1 MEVSLASKNGE
12 IALGGRKKKRKP
24 ERTHEMRRERTVLTK
39 NPPAIK
45 EARQELHATGANAP
59 AGVALVPD
67 ELVLFAGVFA
77 VVVLNFDVDELWV
90 DALVELREMVVVGEA
105 DSVVVAGSGSLAE
118 DRLAAAMLAA
128 EVVAAVV
135 LLRFF
140 FLFFRAKVQRD
151 DVLVGASLC
160 RSARL
165 LGRRDGVGVGVGVG
179 VGCEIG
185 SGVSGSASGTSRVL
199 EKRCSM
205 VVVGVTIIR
214 RGGHGLALAG
224 DRVVVRRGSS
234 RLARTCRLVGT

>member
-1 MEVSLASKNGE
+1 
-12 IALGGRKKKRKP
+12 
-24 ERTHEMRRERTVLTK
+24 
-39 NPPAIK
+39 
-45 EARQELHATGANAP
+45 LHATGANAP

-77 VVVLNFDVDELWV
+77 VVVLNLDVDELWV

-118 DRLAAAMLAA
+118 DGLAAAMLAA

-185 SGVSGSASGTSRVL
+185 SGVSGSASGTSASRLGRVL

-205 VVVGVTIIR
+205 VVVGVPIIR
-214 RGGHGLALAG
+214 GGGHGLALAG

>member
-1 MEVSLASKNGE
+1 MPWGEEKKNQAGAHARNE
-12 IALGGRKKKRKP
+12 T
-24 ERTHEMRRERTVLTK
+24 RTITK

-77 VVVLNFDVDELWV
+77 VVVLNFHVDELWV
-90 DALVELREMVVVGEA
+90 DALVELGEMVVVGEA

-118 DRLAAAMLAA
+118 DGLAAAMLAA

-140 FLFFRAKVQRD
+140 FLFFRAGVQRD

-160 RSARL
+160 RGARL
-165 LGRRDGVGVGVGVG
+165 LGRRDRVEVGVGVG
-179 VGCEIG
+179 VGCEIE
-185 SGVSGSASGTSRVL
+185 SGVSGSASGTSASRLGRVL
-199 EKRCSM
+199 EKRCCM
-205 VVVGVTIIR
+205 VVVGVAFIR
-214 RGGHGLALAG
+214 R
-224 DRVVVRRGSS
+224 D
-234 RLARTCRLVGT
+234 